1 MIASVE
7 YFIISVKGV
16 ENMIG
21 DNIKKYRRENNISQ
35 EELAEKIGVTRQSI
49 SLWENNQTQPSIYNI
64 VVIAKVF
71 NLSTDDL
78 LLDLEEQAIE
88 TKELQETSE
97 TTTSIQNQK
106 RKKSNRTWILCIVAS
121 IIAIIGTIS
130 TFLII
135 NATDEKRLENAENAV
150 VKIVCYDQL
159 GNIVSTGSGF
169 FYSDAAHLV
178 TNYHVIEDAYKIVC
192 ITSDEVSHDVELIYY
207 YSDAMDLAV
216 LVPKNNIDYTS
227 LVYLESSKTEIEKG
241 TQVYAIGSP
250 LGIQNTLSE
259 GIISGRHSTD
269 GINAIQFTAS
279 ISSGSSGGALLDEK
293 GRVLGI
299 TYASYQDGQNLNL
312 AIPIELLDQACPE
325 WNNSMALSVES
336 HYIEKHN
343 YGRDIEF
350 LNKLTSNSIKIVSV
364 EDIKS
369 NPNVY
374 KGKTFAIN
382 TYLSSVIKSSKNNE
396 STLYL
401 LSNKDDITGNEE
413 NDLTSYWLDG
423 IKKSPFLLARARN
436 NDLVNYGTLKAGE
449 NVWAICSLSDDE
461 EYVLTMLIIYNSE
474 TNEYASVVPT
484 LVEMLKE
491 RQE

>member
-49 SLWENNQTQPSIYNI
+49 SLWETNQTQPTIDNI
-64 VVIAKVF
+64 VAIAKIF

-78 LLDLEEQAIE
+78 LLGSDEQTIE
-88 TKELQETSE
+88 PQNPQEFIENNTPTQTKKREK
-97 TTTSIQNQK
+97 K
-106 RKKSNRTWILCIVAS
+106 RKACVLCVVAI
-121 IIAIIGTIS
+121 IIAIIGTIL
-130 TFLII
+130 TMLII
-135 NATDEKRLENAENAV
+135 NSTDKKRLENAENAV
-150 VKIVCYDQL
+150 VKIICYDQL

-169 FYSDAAHLV
+169 FHSKSARLV

-192 ITSDEVSHDVELIYY
+192 ITADEVSHDVEYIYY
-207 YSDAMDLAV
+207 YSDNMDLAV
-216 LVPKNNIDYTS
+216 LVPKNIDYAS
-227 LVYLESSKTEIEKG
+227 LVYLESSKNEIEKG
-241 TQVYAIGSP
+241 MPIYAIGSP

-279 ISSGSSGGALLDEK
+279 ISSGSSGGVLLDEK

-312 AIPIELLDQACPE
+312 AIPIEMLDQACPE
-325 WNNSMALSVES
+325 NNSMALPVTS
-336 HYIEKHN
+336 HYIANHK
-343 YGRDIEF
+343 YASDVEF
-350 LNKLTSNSIKIVSV
+350 LNKLTSNSIEIVSV
-364 EDIKS
+364 EDIKN
-369 NPNVY
+369 NPNIY

-382 TYLSSVIKSSKNNE
+382 TYLSSVIKNSENDK
-396 STLYL
+396 STLYF
-401 LSNKDDITGNEE
+401 LSNKEDVTRNEE
-413 NDLTSYWLDG
+413 TDLTSYWLDG

-436 NDLVNYGTLKAGE
+436 NELVNYGTLSAGE

-461 EYVLTMLIIYNSE
+461 EYVLTMLMIYNTE
-474 TNEYASVVPT
+474 TNEFESIVPT